1 MAHKCV
7 IYVSTFSAYYSLK
20 TIGATKFIYV
30 KQLIYTTLQTKFES
44 NIPRILLVTVHVPE
58 ILWIL
63 FVFFFFAQNT
73 LAEKGECKQSSCEW
87 ILTKFG
93 TPLAPSLA

>member
-1 MAHKCV
+1 MRTP
-7 IYVSTFSAYYSLK
+7 VSTFSAYYSLK
-20 TIGATKFIYV
+20 TIGAISTKFIYV

-44 NIPRILLVTVHVPE
+44 NIPRSLLVTVHVPE

-63 FVFFFFAQNT
+63 FIFFFFAQNA
-73 LAEKGECKQSSCEW
+73 LAEKGECKLSSCEW